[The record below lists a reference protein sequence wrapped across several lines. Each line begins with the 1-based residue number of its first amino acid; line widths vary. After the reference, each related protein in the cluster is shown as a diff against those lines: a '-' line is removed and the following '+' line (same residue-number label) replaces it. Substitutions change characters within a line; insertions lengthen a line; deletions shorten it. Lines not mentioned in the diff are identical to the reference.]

1 MTSQSF
7 FKWTVAVLAI
17 PAVILSALVVLDI
30 CLMLLGRWTGGIG
43 SVAFG
48 FSISKAAVTMTLGAM
63 LFGIIILVFAVGRLI
78 RRP

>member
-30 CLMLLGRWTGGIG
+30 CLMLLRRQTGGIG
-43 SVAFG
+43 AVAFG
-48 FSISKAAVTMTLGAM
+48 FAISPAVVTMILGAM
-63 LFGIIILVFAVGRLI
+63 FFGLIIFVYAVGRLT
-78 RRP
+78 RRH